1 MAFRFVLLILV
12 AILGF
17 TARADAQA
25 YQAQTST
32 ALNVRQGPGTQYA
45 VIGTVP
51 GGRIVIV
58 DGCAPGYAWC
68 SIRYN
73 ALQGWTSA
81 RYLRDPQ
88 RGAPVADIG
97 QQLGIAL
104 LQLFLNQIPRTGG
117 PPSSPVSANLV
128 CFYEHVN
135 FGGASFCANRG
146 SQDARLA
153 SGWNDRISSIRVGP
167 GSGGVYVCRDSFFQG
182 QCDFYNRDVT
192 KLSGNRNDSISSY
205 RVGQTAAPLPGPFP
219 RPPAGQVC
227 FYQDRNFGGASFCR
241 EAGDESAGLSASW
254 NDRISAIRVRPK
266 RLGPDLHRLQL

>member
-25 YQAQTST
+25 HQAQTST

-68 SIRYN
+68 TIRYN
-73 ALQGWTSA
+73 ALQGWASA

-104 LQLFLNQIPRTGG
+104 LQLFSIN
-117 PPSSPVSANLV
+117 SS
-128 CFYEHVN
+128 
-135 FGGASFCANRG
+135 
-146 SQDARLA
+146 
-153 SGWNDRISSIRVGP
+153 DRW
-167 GSGGVYVCRDSFFQG
+167 
-182 QCDFYNRDVT
+182 
-192 KLSGNRNDSISSY
+192 
-205 RVGQTAAPLPGPFP
+205 AA
-219 RPPAGQVC
+219 
-227 FYQDRNFGGASFCR
+227 
-241 EAGDESAGLSASW
+241 
-254 NDRISAIRVRPK
+254 
-266 RLGPDLHRLQL
+266 